1 MITKT
6 LPVLAKVGLHARPVA
21 LLAKL
26 AYELAADGISLK
38 IGRNPEQLVQAT
50 SSLRMLTLKIASGEQ
65 VLVELGTAD
74 VDRAEE
80 IFAQVAQALAAD

>member
-1 MITKT
+1 VITKT

-26 AYELAADGISLK
+26 ANELAADGISLK

-80 IFAQVAQALAAD
+80 IFAQVAQALSAD

>member
-26 AYELAADGISLK
+26 ANELAADGISLK

-80 IFAQVAQALAAD
+80 IFAQVAQALSAD

>member
-26 AYELAADGISLK
+26 ANELAADGITFR

-50 SSLRMLTLKIASGEQ
+50 SSLRMLTLKIESGEQ
-65 VLVELGTAD
+65 VLVELGTDD
-74 VDRAEE
+74 VNRAEE

>member
-1 MITKT
+1 VITKT

-26 AYELAADGISLK
+26 ANELAADGISLK

-65 VLVELGTAD
+65 VLVELGTDD

-80 IFAQVAQALAAD
+80 IFAQVAQALSAD

>member
-26 AYELAADGISLK
+26 ANELAADGISLK

-50 SSLRMLTLKIASGEQ
+50 SSLRMLTRNIASGEQ

-80 IFAQVAQALAAD
+80 IFAQVAQALSAD

>member
-1 MITKT
+1 MISKT

-26 AYELAADGISLK
+26 ANELAADGISLK

-80 IFAQVAQALAAD
+80 IFAQVAQALSAD

>member
-26 AYELAADGISLK
+26 ANELAADGISLK

-65 VLVELGTAD
+65 VLVELGTTD
-74 VDRAEE
+74 VARAEE

>member
-1 MITKT
+1 VISKT

-26 AYELAADGISLK
+26 ANELAADGISLK

-74 VDRAEE
+74 GDRAEE

>member
-1 MITKT
+1 VITKT

-26 AYELAADGISLK
+26 ANELAADGISLK

-65 VLVELGTAD
+65 VLVELGTHD

-80 IFAQVAQALAAD
+80 IFAQVAQALSAD